1 MPEVVA
7 EVEDRTPHQEV
18 QVVPVEAVQVDKQ
31 VQVQEQE
38 LMQLT
43 LLAAVE
49 AVEEVQTQQH
59 LREVG
64 TLVLVVPESS

>member
-64 TLVLVVPESS
+64 TLVLVVLES